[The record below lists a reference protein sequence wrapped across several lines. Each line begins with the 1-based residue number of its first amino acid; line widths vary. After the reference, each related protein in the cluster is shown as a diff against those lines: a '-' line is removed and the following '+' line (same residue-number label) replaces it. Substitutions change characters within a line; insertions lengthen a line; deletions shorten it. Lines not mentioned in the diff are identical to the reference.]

1 MLNTVYIRSYP
12 ALHNT
17 LFGRSLGFLAQG
29 RREKNILM
37 TLVLFR
43 VSLLSCLAPKAAL
56 NASITLVVQATCPLK
71 MTRLNFFFGGGGEMK
86 RQKVLLSNLRARCRR
101 GPARGQI

>member
-1 MLNTVYIRSYP
+1 
-12 ALHNT
+12 
-17 LFGRSLGFLAQG
+17 
-29 RREKNILM
+29 M

-43 VSLLSCLAPKAAL
+43 VSLLSCLAPKTAL

-86 RQKVLLSNLRARCRR
+86 GQKVLLSNLRARCR
-101 GPARGQI
+101 

>member
-43 VSLLSCLAPKAAL
+43 VSLLSCLAPKTAL
-56 NASITLVVQATCPLK
+56 NTSITLVVQGTCPLK
-71 MTRLNFFFGGGGEMK
+71 ITRLNFWGGGEMK
-86 RQKVLLSNLRARCRR
+86 GQKVLLSNLRARCRR
-101 GPARGQI
+101 DPARGQI

>member
-1 MLNTVYIRSYP
+1 
-12 ALHNT
+12 
-17 LFGRSLGFLAQG
+17 
-29 RREKNILM
+29 M

-71 MTRLNFFFGGGGEMK
+71 MTRLNFFFGGGGDEK
-86 RQKVLLSNLRARCRR
+86 AESF
-101 GPARGQI
+101 IE

>member
-43 VSLLSCLAPKAAL
+43 VSLLSCLAPKTAL
-56 NASITLVVQATCPLK
+56 TASITLVVQATCPLK
-71 MTRLNFFFGGGGEMK
+71 MTRLNFFLGGGGDE
-86 RQKVLLSNLRARCRR
+86 RAESF
-101 GPARGQI
+101 IE